1 MPGEAN
7 VTQYEIDAFDVTS
20 HTMTRVKADRFKDQ
34 TLQIATAPVSPR
46 FAATGRGGGGGGQGV
61 PNPDAPPAQWLSDT
75 SDKLYF
81 LRSSRDL
88 HKVDAAVASPDTGEV
103 KVIVEERLNTYIET
117 KPLRLA
123 NNGQDLLFWSERT
136 GWGHYYLYDAN
147 SGALKNPLTSGE
159 YVTMSIDGV
168 DEFMS
173 FDEVQ

>member
-1 MPGEAN
+1 MINALAQPRPKLETYRYAMPGEVN
-7 VTQYEIDAFDVTS
+7 VTQSEIDAFDVAS
-20 HTMTRVKADRFKDQ
+20 HAMTRVKADRFKDQ

-46 FAATGRGGGGGGQGV
+46 FAASGRGGGGQGT

-103 KVIVEERLNTYIET
+103 KVVMEERLNTYIET

-123 NNGQDLLFWSERT
+123 NNGQDLLFWSERYRV
-136 GWGHYYLYDAN
+136 G
-147 SGALKNPLTSGE
+147 PLLSL
-159 YVTMSIDGV
+159 
-168 DEFMS
+168 
-173 FDEVQ
+173 